1 MKKILTVALAGTAI
15 ALMTGCAGVVTGNG
29 GVAPA
34 AMGPNFYSEVSANA
48 ILQPVQAKS
57 YTVVKEEV
65 SAEATIKSYFTVV
78 NLGDA
83 SYATLKAKALE
94 GAKGATDLINV
105 KMDYKMKN
113 ILGVN
118 EITVKLTGTAI
129 KY

>member
-34 AMGPNFYSEVSANA
+34 AMGPNFFSDVSANA

-57 YTVVKEEV
+57 YTVVKQDV
-65 SAEATIKSYFTVV
+65 TAESSIKSFFTVV
-78 NLGDA
+78 NTGDA
-83 SYATLKAKALE
+83 SYGTLKAKAL
-94 GAKGATDLINV
+94 AQAPGATDLINV
-105 KMDYKMKN
+105 KMDYHMKN
-113 ILGVN
+113 ICGVN
-118 EITVKLTGTAI
+118 EITVKMTATAI